1 MTKSTRKNITIVV
14 LIVAVAIAGFFVYS
28 KVLKSTTNVSS
39 NKAAVSLSPIFS
51 KLSTWVPAAT
61 WESPQK
67 STETTLYGELT
78 GMQVSGEIK
87 DTSLGIND
95 NFGNDDIM
103 TGLGYTKDI
112 KFSADG
118 PGASNWGYIKTE
130 NGRSVA
136 VLFSYSTELLL
147 GPENTGKPFINLSV
161 FVSDPFQK

>member
-1 MTKSTRKNITIVV
+1 MTKSTRKNITIVL

-39 NKAAVSLSPIFS
+39 NKAAVSLSLIFS

-95 NFGNDDIM
+95 NFGN
-103 TGLGYTKDI
+103 
-112 KFSADG
+112 
-118 PGASNWGYIKTE
+118 
-130 NGRSVA
+130 
-136 VLFSYSTELLL
+136 
-147 GPENTGKPFINLSV
+147 
-161 FVSDPFQK
+161 